1 MATRAGATVSSS
13 IALNTTDLNFTGHPG
28 VSVPL
33 GVDEQS
39 VPFGLQVM
47 APRFHDGL
55 AMGLAAIIE
64 RAQPWPLVAP
74 GYEPFVV
81 L

>member
-1 MATRAGATVSSS
+1 MATSAGSTVSQS

-28 VSVPL
+28 VSVPM
-33 GVDEQS
+33 GVDGHG
-39 VPFGLQVM
+39 VPFGLQVV
-47 APRFHDGL
+47 APRFQDGL
-55 AMGLAAIIE
+55 AMGLAELIE

-74 GYEPFVV
+74 GYQPFAV